1 MDVELLT
8 PEHWD
13 CVSSTGMQR
22 IVEPVGMGASEW
34 WGMVNKWI
42 SE

>member
-8 PEHWD
+8 PGHWD

-22 IVEPVGMGASEW
+22 IVEPVGVGASEW
-34 WGMVNKWI
+34 WGRVGK
-42 SE
+42 

>member
-13 CVSSTGMQR
+13 CVSSMGMKR
-22 IVEPVGMGASEW
+22 IVEPVGMGTSEW
-34 WGMVNKWI
+34 WGGG
-42 SE
+42 